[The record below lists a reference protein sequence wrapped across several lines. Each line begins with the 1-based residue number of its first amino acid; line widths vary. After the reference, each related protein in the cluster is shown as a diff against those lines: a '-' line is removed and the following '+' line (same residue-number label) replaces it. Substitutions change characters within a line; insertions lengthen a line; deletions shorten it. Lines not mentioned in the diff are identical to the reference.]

1 MNQVSDRSAQ
11 LDGRR
16 LGVPLLFIC
25 LAVFIACPGCRIVRK
40 TASVP
45 ERAVGVFF
53 PGGKDNQP
61 EPGELQESLMRYADG
76 YIAQTTKSVDQ
87 LARGAGAPITR
98 REALE
103 FKLAS
108 TGSAISIATGENPYA
123 NLIDMVSMTMLTRKV
138 LEDHTQEMTN
148 GVAFEPWLRR
158 SRRLETNVW
167 SIADQVLKKEQQEQL
182 RKSIND
188 VYAAT
193 PDLHTTFLT
202 RPQELTTALPR
213 TLSSTTQG
221 GSLFNLSGLD
231 PFSGLDPAVR
241 EITESRLFAERAMYS
256 IQRMPWLLRWQSEVL
271 LLDIV
276 GEPQVS
282 QMLGDISRFSQSID
296 RASMAAESI
305 SRTASELPDRVSAE
319 REALITALE
328 KQEGELTVLVSAAT
342 ELSDSLG
349 RTITDTE
356 SLMER
361 FGVGEPRPAGAVQ
374 TAKTN
379 AKPFDILEY
388 ALAAEKATALARELD
403 SVVSNLHATLES
415 PALEK
420 VTGQAASDVRRVLNH
435 AFLLLG
441 GLVLLVL
448 VCALVY
454 RVVAGRPPNRAG
466 PGA

>member
-1 MNQVSDRSAQ
+1 MTW
-11 LDGRR
+11 G
-16 LGVPLLFIC
+16 PL
-25 LAVFIACPGCRIVRK
+25 V
-40 TASVP
+40 
-45 ERAVGVFF
+45 
-53 PGGKDNQP
+53 
-61 EPGELQESLMRYADG
+61 
-76 YIAQTTKSVDQ
+76 
-87 LARGAGAPITR
+87 
-98 REALE
+98 
-103 FKLAS
+103 
-108 TGSAISIATGENPYA
+108 
-123 NLIDMVSMTMLTRKV
+123 
-138 LEDHTQEMTN
+138 
-148 GVAFEPWLRR
+148 
-158 SRRLETNVW
+158 
-167 SIADQVLKKEQQEQL
+167 
-182 RKSIND
+182 
-188 VYAAT
+188 
-193 PDLHTTFLT
+193 
-202 RPQELTTALPR
+202 
-213 TLSSTTQG
+213 
-221 GSLFNLSGLD
+221 
-231 PFSGLDPAVR
+231 
-241 EITESRLFAERAMYS
+241 
-256 IQRMPWLLRWQSEVL
+256 PWLLRWQSEVL

-374 TAKTN
+374 TAKTT